1 MTRPPTEQRN
11 PRTTA
16 LDLVPTEDAVR
27 MILDEDARAVE
38 AALAVTGP
46 VAELAEL
53 VAARLADGGSLHYF
67 GAGAS
72 GRIAMAD
79 ATEATPTFGVPPGM
93 IQAHF
98 PGGAA
103 ALADPTID
111 LEDAEGAGRR
121 DAAAITDRDVV
132 VGISASGR
140 TGYVTGALQVAR
152 QHGARTAL
160 LACDP
165 AIRPEPAPDH
175 LIVLDTGAEALTG
188 STRLKAGTATKVVLN
203 ALSTAVMVALG
214 RTYGN
219 LMISLTATNAKLR
232 TRSISILEE
241 VSGLP
246 PHRCVAL
253 LAACDG
259 ELPVAVLAALAE
271 VDPATA
277 RMRLARSGSVRTA
290 LTELGR

>member
-53 VAARLADGGSLHYF
+53 VAARLAVGGSLHYF

-160 LACDP
+160 LTCDP
-165 AIRPEPAPDH
+165 AIRPEPVPDH

-246 PHRCVAL
+246 PHRCMAL

-277 RMRLARSGSVRTA
+277 RTRLARSVSVRTA
-290 LTELGR
+290 LMELGR

>member
-203 ALSTAVMVALG
+203 ALSTTVMVALG